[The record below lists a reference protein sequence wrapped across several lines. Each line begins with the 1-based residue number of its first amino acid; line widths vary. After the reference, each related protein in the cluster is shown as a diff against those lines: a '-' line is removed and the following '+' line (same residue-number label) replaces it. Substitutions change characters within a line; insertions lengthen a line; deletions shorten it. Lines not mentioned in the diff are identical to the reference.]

1 MPNRASR
8 IQDAAEHAPPSP
20 ARGGWREPPLAIR
33 RTAHPHGT
41 PHAVESGIVPEI
53 IERAISGD
61 RFAAEVVAR
70 WAAEGDVDTWSW
82 ILRESEQMAGA
93 LLRRATGR
101 TDRDMVED
109 LAQQAVTDVYVM
121 LREDR
126 FDYARAHRF
135 HGLLRVI
142 ISRTIAKCVV
152 RRAREHRKHREHA
165 ARLATGVAQEMFEG
179 LGGAA
184 AGVDRALVERAVGA
198 LQEPERTAV
207 ILHARGLSLEQI
219 GEQIGYR
226 SKSGVRKVVRR
237 GLMKALESV
246 RRAERAPEP
255 ARAGCGPG
263 DSEGGGSCRAG

>member
-1 MPNRASR
+1 MPNRAFR
-8 IQDAAEHAPPSP
+8 IPDRDEQADPMPASGEWHAPVLALRRAAP
-20 ARGGWREPPLAIR
+20 A
-33 RTAHPHGT
+33 HGT
-41 PHAVESGIVPEI
+41 PHAVESGFVPEI

-70 WAAEGDVDTWSW
+70 WAAEGDVETWSW

-121 LREDR
+121 LRENR

-165 ARLATGVAQEMFEG
+165 ARLASGAAREMFEG
-179 LGGAA
+179 LGGAT
-184 AGVDRALVERAVGA
+184 AGVDRALVERAVSA
-198 LQEPERTAV
+198 LKEPERTAV
-207 ILHARGLSLEQI
+207 LLHARGLSLEQI

-246 RRAERAPEP
+246 RRAERAQ
-255 ARAGCGPG
+255 GPPG
-263 DSEGGGSCRAG
+263 GQRSGGPEGGGSCRAD